1 MELYQIKKGDRLQYS
16 KKPYGK
22 TLYGVVLS
30 VHKTHIVFKFDN
42 IVQSQQFVSFECLH
56 KLDDTN

>member
-1 MELYQIKKGDRLQYS
+1 MDLHQIKIGDRLQYS
-16 KKPYGK
+16 QKPYGK

-42 IVQSQQFVSFECLH
+42 IRQSRQFVTFECLQ
-56 KLDDTN
+56 KCDE

>member
-1 MELYQIKKGDRLQYS
+1 MMDKIQKGERLEYS

-30 VHKTHIVFKFDN
+30 VHKTYIVFKFDN
-42 IVQSQQFVSFECLH
+42 ILQSQQFVSLECFN
-56 KLDDTN
+56 KLDKE